1 MNLTLLSST
10 EKKSYSIVWLEV
22 NTPLGNFVV
31 QEGHAPKIV
40 LLADNKPIT
49 FLLKNG
55 KQETTTIKNGILE
68 VTRDAATILLIK

>member
-10 EKKSYSIVWLEV
+10 EKKSYAIVWLEV

-31 QEGHAPKIV
+31 QEGHAPKVV
-40 LLADNKPIT
+40 LLADNKPIH

-55 KQETTTIKNGILE
+55 KQETVTIKSGILE
-68 VTRDAATILLIK
+68 ITRDAATILLIE